1 MTISDDDFK
10 ALLENYGLWTLAY
23 VLNCSVSELE
33 TPGDFTKSTSTEQ
46 DQVILHLCA
55 ILKTRERTT
64 PQELPNI
71 LQSEL
76 SQLID
81 RRISVG
87 NALRG
92 LCHGQTPRIPENV
105 SPAERCLWT
114 LTESAYPA
122 LLADYNMHHDE
133 ENISANY
140 WSYDM
145 YSNLANNDLCDW
157 LHDHDNAFSD
167 FSGDEGNLI
176 RYAVHSTGMS
186 GSTQLN
192 TLAMQVINTAWIA
205 SLHSGDEET
214 PPDFATLFEEVRTVF
229 EEVRNG
235 LSTGEYRSFVLVGL
249 SGVILPAESQSAS
262 LQGVEILPWQPADAR
277 FSSVFDDRYYSTSTA
292 SMSKEVQFHYHGD
305 VVVKI
310 PITLKVAFPEHAE
323 EHSSDLFRLSNE
335 LRHEINRKVRLVQLA
350 LLLSQPTIAPAGRW
364 VWQTVIDPLSNGSGV
379 AYEPKS
385 PYSNNQGSLVL
396 TVQNV
401 ENWRIWLE
409 RFLGH
414 EQGLKKLSIGIRHLL
429 SAVNEREDTDD
440 KLLDAVVAWENLFG
454 VKQQTTFRVTAAL
467 ACLLD
472 QEPSVYKGKQ
482 KQLSK
487 IYDVRSRVIHGS
499 AKAQHTK
506 ARYEKSYQTPAYESA
521 ISVAVAA
528 YRTVL
533 TSHVDLLACAD
544 SEKRNSQILE
554 GKAEEVRTTLS
565 SYEKRTWRWNVSS
578 C

>member
-1 MTISDDDFK
+1 MTISEDNFQEM
-10 ALLENYGLWTLAY
+10 LENYGPWALAY
-23 VLNCSVSELE
+23 VLNSSVSELE
-33 TPGDFTKSTSTEQ
+33 TLGDFAKSTSAEQ
-46 DQVILHLCA
+46 DQAILHLWS
-55 ILKTRERTT
+55 ILKTRERDT

-71 LQSEL
+71 LQSDL
-76 SQLID
+76 SQLIG

-87 NALRG
+87 DALRG
-92 LCHGQTPRIPENV
+92 LCHGQMPEIPKDV
-105 SPAERCLWT
+105 SHAERYLWT

-122 LLADYNMHHDE
+122 LLADYSMRHDE

-140 WSYDM
+140 WSYSM
-145 YSNLANNDLCDW
+145 YSNSANNDLCDW

-176 RYAVHSTGMS
+176 RYAVHSTGTT
-186 GSTQLN
+186 GSIQLN
-192 TLAMQVINTAWIA
+192 TLAGQVIDTAWIA
-205 SLHSGDEET
+205 ALHGSAAET
-214 PPDFATLFEEVRTVF
+214 PPDFATLFEEVRTAF

-235 LSTGEYRSFVLVGL
+235 LLTGEYHSFALVGL

-262 LQGVEILPWQPADAR
+262 LQGFEILPWQPAGTR
-277 FSSVFDDRYYSTSTA
+277 FSPVFDDRYYSANIESTSE
-292 SMSKEVQFHYHGD
+292 EVQFHYHGD

-310 PITLKVAFPEHAE
+310 PITLKVTFPEHAE
-323 EHSSDLFRLSNE
+323 GHSSDLFHLSNGLHNE
-335 LRHEINRKVRLVQLA
+335 LDRKVRLVQLA
-350 LLLSQPTIAPAGRW
+350 LLLSQSSNAPSGRW
-364 VWQTVIDPLSNGSGV
+364 VWQTVIDPLTCGSSI
-379 AYEPKS
+379 AYEPKG
-385 PYSNNQGSLVL
+385 PYSNTQGHIAL
-396 TVQNV
+396 TSDDL
-401 ENWRIWLE
+401 ENWRTGLE
-409 RFLGH
+409 RLLKY
-414 EQGLKKLSIGIRHLL
+414 EQELKRLSIGIRHLL

-440 KLLDAVVAWENLFG
+440 KLLDAVVAWENLAG

-472 QEPSVYKGKQ
+472 QEPSVYKEKQ